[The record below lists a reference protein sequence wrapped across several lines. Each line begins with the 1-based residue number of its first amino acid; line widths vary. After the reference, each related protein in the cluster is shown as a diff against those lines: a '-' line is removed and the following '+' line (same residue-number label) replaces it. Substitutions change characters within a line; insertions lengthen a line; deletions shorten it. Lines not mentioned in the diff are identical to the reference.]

1 MAAPPGQRGRIFLS
15 RFLTVRSADLRS
27 TWWMTGSAMP
37 SGAGCRISCSTAIR
51 RSYEY
56 LRPAAVRNLYED
68 HASGRND
75 NHKILFSLVVCEQ
88 WLRVHAEP
96 VAVLS

>member
-1 MAAPPGQRGRIFLS
+1 MVDDWFRNAIGSQMP
-15 RFLTVRSADLRS
+15 DLLLDNNS
-27 TWWMTGSAMP
+27 K
-37 SGAGCRISCSTAIR
+37 I
-51 RSYEY
+51 YDY
-56 LRPAAVRNLYED
+56 LRPAAVRSLYED

-96 VAVLS
+96 VAVLT